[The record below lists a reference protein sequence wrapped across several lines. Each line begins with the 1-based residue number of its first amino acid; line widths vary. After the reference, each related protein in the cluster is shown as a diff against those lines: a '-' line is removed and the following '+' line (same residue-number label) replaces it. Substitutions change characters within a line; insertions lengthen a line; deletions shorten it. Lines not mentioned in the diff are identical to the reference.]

1 MDDDIFH
8 VDKIEKMMKYFFNDL
23 DNEIKLVTSHRQV
36 IDEKGKNYD
45 IFIQLSVYLKR
56 IRL

>member
-23 DNEIKLVTSHRQV
+23 ANEIKLVTSHRQV